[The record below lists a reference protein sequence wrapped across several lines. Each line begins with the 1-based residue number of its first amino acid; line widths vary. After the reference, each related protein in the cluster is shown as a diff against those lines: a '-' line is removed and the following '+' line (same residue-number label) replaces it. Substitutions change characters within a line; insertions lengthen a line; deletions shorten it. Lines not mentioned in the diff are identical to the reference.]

1 MLVTSVEVQSFRNI
15 TNKQVMP
22 VEPGVTCLIGKN
34 ESGKTTVLK
43 ALHRLNPANNADDFH
58 VTTDYPRRHLS
69 RDRRTKELSEVSP
82 VKATFALES
91 ADVDALE
98 ELVGV
103 RPPAGTYVQAWRSYD
118 GVLSVEVFCDLKDIL
133 RQVFD
138 DTGVDDAEDRDV
150 LTEGHETFEAVSTAA
165 KARAK
170 DVGDGKKTAR
180 VKAIE
185 KVPAE
190 LDKYKQYLEES
201 LNAEQK
207 EQLIELLPRFF
218 YFSTY
223 ELLPGECDLHALAD
237 RAKSQQWKKGDETM
251 LSLLRLAG
259 EGPQDFLDEDY
270 DSRKAELQA
279 ASLDLSDQVFEYW
292 KQNEALTVV
301 FDTDLI
307 AMPLDPNTG
316 EVQPHHRLLKIELR
330 DDRHGGVETNFST
343 RSTGFQWFFSFLAAF
358 SAYRDQDERVVV
370 LLDEPGTSLH
380 GEAQGDFLRYVYGQ
394 LGTKQQVLYTTH
406 SQHMIDPT
414 RYETMRAIH
423 DQATREDA
431 NLGVVIT
438 SVSLS
443 ADPKTI
449 LPVEAA
455 LGYSVSQHL
464 FLGSGPLLAVEG
476 SSDFVFL
483 LRMSDYLIS
492 KGRTGL
498 DPRLAI
504 IPVGGIGN
512 MPAFVAVMGR
522 RLKVLALLDGA
533 ETTKVTS
540 KVLSAA
546 KAADVDQ
553 SQIVVIGQIDGLPD
567 TADIEDLFSV
577 KDYLWLYNRATGSNM
592 LDTDLVATEKP
603 TPILMR
609 LKIAREK
616 KQQSG
621 TFDHVGPAHQF
632 TRDRDE
638 FFAQVDNQTLDRFEE
653 VFNRL
658 AVVS

>member
-1 MLVTSVEVQSFRNI
+1 M
-15 TNKQVMP
+15 
-22 VEPGVTCLIGKN
+22 
-34 ESGKTTVLK
+34 
-43 ALHRLNPANNADDFH
+43 
-58 VTTDYPRRHLS
+58 
-69 RDRRTKELSEVSP
+69 
-82 VKATFALES
+82 
-91 ADVDALE
+91 
-98 ELVGV
+98 
-103 RPPAGTYVQAWRSYD
+103 
-118 GVLSVEVFCDLKDIL
+118 
-133 RQVFD
+133 
-138 DTGVDDAEDRDV
+138 
-150 LTEGHETFEAVSTAA
+150 
-165 KARAK
+165 
-170 DVGDGKKTAR
+170 
-180 VKAIE
+180 
-185 KVPAE
+185 
-190 LDKYKQYLEES
+190 
-201 LNAEQK
+201 
-207 EQLIELLPRFF
+207 LPRFF

-223 ELLPGECDLHALAD
+223 ELLPGQCDLHALNE
-237 RAKSQQWKKGDETM
+237 RAKTQQWEKGDETM

-279 ASLDLSDQVFEYW
+279 ASLDLSDQVFNYW
-292 KQNEALTVV
+292 KQNDALTVV
-301 FDTDLI
+301 FDTDLVPTPPD
-307 AMPLDPNTG
+307 ATG
-316 EVQPHHRLLKIELR
+316 QPQPHHRILKIELR

-358 SAYRDQDERVVV
+358 SAYRDKDERVVV

-380 GEAQGDFLRYVYGQ
+380 GEAQGDFLRYVYGE

-414 RYETMRAIH
+414 RYETMRAVH
-423 DQATREDA
+423 DQASRDDP

-443 ADPKTI
+443 SDPKTI

-483 LRMSDYLIS
+483 MRMSDYLIS

-498 DPRLAI
+498 DPRIAI

-522 RLKVLALLDGA
+522 RLDVLALLDGA

-540 KVLSAA
+540 KVMSAA
-546 KAADVDQ
+546 DAAEVDR
-553 SQIVVIGQIDGLPD
+553 SRIVVIGQIDGLPD

-577 KDYLWLYNRATGSNM
+577 KDYLWLYNKTTNTNVTEASLIAT
-592 LDTDLVATEKP
+592 DKP

-609 LKIAREK
+609 LKLAREK
-616 KQQSG
+616 QRLNGS
-621 TFDHVGPAHQF
+621 FDHVGPAHQL

-638 FFAQVDNQTLDRFEE
+638 FFSQIDNETLNRFEE
-653 VFNRL
+653 VFVKL
-658 AVVS
+658 GAST

>member
-1 MLVTSVEVQSFRNI
+1 MYCSLED
-15 TNKQVMP
+15 
-22 VEPGVTCLIGKN
+22 
-34 ESGKTTVLK
+34 VL
-43 ALHRLNPANNADDFH
+43 RH
-58 VTTDYPRRHLS
+58 VFD
-69 RDRRTKELSEVSP
+69 E
-82 VKATFALES
+82 
-91 ADVDALE
+91 
-98 ELVGV
+98 VGV
-103 RPPAGTYVQAWRSYD
+103 DP
-118 GVLSVEVFCDLKDIL
+118 
-133 RQVFD
+133 
-138 DTGVDDAEDRDV
+138 EDREAIAGDH
-150 LTEGHETFEAVSTAA
+150 TTFEAVTAAA
-165 KARAK
+165 KAQAK
-170 DVGDGKKTAR
+170 EVGDGKKTAR

-190 LDKYKQYLEES
+190 LTKYKQFVEEH
-201 LNAEQK
+201 LDTEQQ
-207 EQLIELLPRFF
+207 EQLIELLPKFF

-223 ELLPGECDLHALAD
+223 ELLPGECDLHALAE
-237 RAKSQQWKKGDETM
+237 RAQTQQWERGDETM
-251 LSLLRLAG
+251 MSLLRLAG
-259 EGPQDFLDEDY
+259 ERPGDFLDEDY

-292 KQNEALTVV
+292 KQNQDLTVV

-307 AMPLDPNTG
+307 PMPPGPDGQP
-316 EVQPHHRLLKIELR
+316 QPHHRLLKIELR

-358 SAYRDQDERVVV
+358 SAYRDTDERVVV

-394 LGTKQQVLYTTH
+394 LGPKQQVLYTTH

-423 DQATREDA
+423 DQATRQDPT
-431 NLGVVIT
+431 LGVVIT

-449 LPVEAA
+449 VPVEAA

-464 FLGSGPLLAVEG
+464 FLGAGPLLAVEG

-483 LRMSDYLIS
+483 MRMSDYLIS

-522 RLKVLALLDGA
+522 RLSVRALIDGA
-533 ETTKVTS
+533 ETTKVTA

-546 KAADVDQ
+546 AATNVDAAH
-553 SQIVVIGQIDGLPD
+553 ITVIGQLNGLPE
-567 TADIEDLFSV
+567 TADIEDLFST
-577 KDYLWLYNRATGSNM
+577 KDYLWLHNRATEVTLNESD
-592 LDTDLVATEKP
+592 LITTDKP
-603 TPILMR
+603 TPILVR
-609 LKIAREK
+609 VGIARQ
-616 KQQSG
+616 KQQKPRD
-621 TFDHVGPAHQF
+621 FDHVGPAHQL
-632 TRDRDE
+632 TRDRE
-638 FFAQVDNQTLDRFEE
+638 AFFQQVDDETLDRFET
-653 VFNRL
+653 VFKKL
-658 AVVS
+658 MA

>member
-1 MLVTSVEVQSFRNI
+1 MLVTSVDLESFRNI
-15 TNKQVMP
+15 TNKQVLE

-34 ESGKTTVLK
+34 ESGKTTILK
-43 ALHRLNPANNADDFH
+43 ALHRLNPANNPDGFH
-58 VTTDYPRRHLS
+58 ETTDYPRRHLA
-69 RDRRTKELSEVSP
+69 RDRRAKDLSKVAP
-82 VKATFALES
+82 VRAAFALEE

-98 ELVGV
+98 EITGV
-103 RPPAGTYVQAWRSYD
+103 RPPAGTYVDAWRTYD
-118 GVLSVEVFCDLKDIL
+118 GELRAEPYCDLQDL
-133 RQVFD
+133 LQQVLD
-138 DTGVDDAEDRDV
+138 DLGVDNDDDRTA
-150 LTEGHETFEAVSTAA
+150 LSQGHNSFEAVSAAA

-170 DVGDGKKTAR
+170 EISAGQKNSRAR
-180 VKAIE
+180 AIE

-190 LDKYKQYLEES
+190 LAKYAKYDHDNLSAEEH
-201 LNAEQK
+201 A
-207 EQLIELLPRFF
+207 QLIARLPRFF

-223 ELLPGECDLHALAD
+223 ELLPGQCDLHTLNE
-237 RAKSQQWKKGDETM
+237 RAKTQQREKGDETM

-279 ASLDLSDQVFEYW
+279 ASLDLSDQVFKYW
-292 KQNEALTVV
+292 KQNDALTVV
-301 FDTDLI
+301 FDTDLVPTPPD
-307 AMPLDPNTG
+307 ATG
-316 EVQPHHRLLKIELR
+316 QPQPHHRILKIELR

-358 SAYRDQDERVVV
+358 SAYRDKDERVVV

-380 GEAQGDFLRYVYGQ
+380 GEAQGDFLRYVYGE
-394 LGTKQQVLYTTH
+394 LGTRQQVLYTTH

-414 RYETMRAIH
+414 RYETMRAVH
-423 DQATREDA
+423 DQASREDP

-443 ADPKTI
+443 ADPKTV

-483 LRMSDYLIS
+483 MRMSDYLIS
-492 KGRTGL
+492 QGRTGL

-522 RLKVLALLDGA
+522 RLDVLALLDGA

-540 KVLSAA
+540 KVMSAA
-546 KAADVDQ
+546 DAAEVDR
-553 SQIVVIGQIDGLPD
+553 SRIVVIGQIDGLPD

-577 KDYLWLYNRATGSNM
+577 KDYLWLYNKATNSNVTEGS
-592 LDTDLVATEKP
+592 LIATDKP

-609 LKIAREK
+609 LKTAREK
-616 KQQSG
+616 QKRNGS
-621 TFDHVGPAHQF
+621 FDHVGPAHQL

-638 FFAQVDNQTLDRFEE
+638 FFGQIDDETLNRFEE
-653 VFNRL
+653 VFTKL
-658 AVVS
+658 GASA